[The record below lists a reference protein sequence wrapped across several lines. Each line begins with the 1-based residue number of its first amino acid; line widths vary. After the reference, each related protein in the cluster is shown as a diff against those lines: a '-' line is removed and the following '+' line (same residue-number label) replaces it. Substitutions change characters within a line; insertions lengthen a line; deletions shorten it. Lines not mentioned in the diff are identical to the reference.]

1 MRGLKCEGCSREKSI
16 PLVSGSTCC
25 GYCPEWLHECEAR
38 HLLGL
43 PLQKRREALDA
54 RLKPRGT
61 QAVEL
66 LKAKM
71 TEIFNARKK
80 I

>member
-1 MRGLKCEGCSREKSI
+1 MKCDGCSRDKSI
-16 PLVSGSTCC
+16 ELVTGQKCC

-43 PLQKRREALDA
+43 PLQERRRQLDA